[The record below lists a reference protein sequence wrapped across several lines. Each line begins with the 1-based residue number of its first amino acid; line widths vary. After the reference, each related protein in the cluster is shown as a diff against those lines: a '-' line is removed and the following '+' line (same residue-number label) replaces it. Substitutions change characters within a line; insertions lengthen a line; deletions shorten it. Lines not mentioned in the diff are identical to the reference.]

1 MVGAG
6 TGSSGSNEPDGT
18 GSSGAAPVIAFAVGD
33 PAAIS
38 PELAV
43 RAIMSEVARNA
54 TLLVLGDARVLQD
67 AADTLGVELS
77 IPIVE
82 AEAIGSERPGR
93 SVMVDLGNCDPGEI
107 EVGTASQ
114 ASGASA
120 LANFRAALLA
130 CHHGYADAT
139 FFTPFNKAAMRMAEG
154 NYVDEIGFVN
164 RTIAAER
171 SGSEFNVL
179 DEVWNARVTSH
190 IPLSEVAAAID
201 TDRVF
206 NALRLTVE
214 VMEGAGHRRPR
225 IGVAALNPHA
235 GDGRNFGTED
245 DDIILPAVE
254 RGKEMQF
261 AVEGPIPSDT
271 VFVRAMKGEFDAV
284 LTMFHDQGQIA
295 MKLIGFDRGVTL
307 IAGYPFP
314 ICTPAHGT
322 AYDIAG
328 QGKANTGATIK
339 ALELATKLARPPH
352 QAPKI
357 DRPFEDVVAA
367 ALAGPTV
374 PSPTSF
380 EPMSVR

>member
-1 MVGAG
+1 MAAA
-6 TGSSGSNEPDGT
+6 TADGT
-18 GSSGAAPVIAFAVGD
+18 ARVNGASDGARPVIALALGD

-43 RAIMSEVARNA
+43 RAVMSDAARDA
-54 TLLVLGDARVLQD
+54 TLLVLGDARVLRG
-67 AADTLGVELS
+67 AARLLDVEPDL
-77 IPIVE
+77 PIVE
-82 AEAIGSERPGR
+82 PDAIGTERPDR
-93 SVMVDLGNCDPGEI
+93 SLMVDLSNCDPAAI
-107 EVGTASQ
+107 EVGTASE

-120 LANFRAALLA
+120 LANFRTALLA
-130 CHHGYADAT
+130 CRHGFADAT
-139 FFTPFNKAAMRMAEG
+139 FFTPFNKAAMRMAEDD
-154 NYVDEIGFVN
+154 YVDEIGFVN
-164 RTIAAER
+164 RTIGAER

-190 IPLSEVAAAID
+190 IPLSEVAGAID

-214 VMEGAGHRRPR
+214 VMEGAGLKRPR

-245 DDIILPAVE
+245 EDIILPAVE

-328 QGKANTGATIK
+328 QGKANTGATLK
-339 ALELATKLARPPH
+339 ALGLATRLARPARE
-352 QAPKI
+352 APAI
-357 DRPFEDVVAA
+357 GRPFAEIVAS
-367 ALAGPTV
+367 ALAGRPTM
-374 PSPTSF
+374 PGTTSF